1 MTIRPMREDDLDF
14 AAERTAEV
22 DWPGETREVFE
33 SFLLRDPAGC
43 FIAESDGYRVGV
55 CAATAY
61 ERSGFV
67 GELIVRQEER
77 GRGVGPGL
85 MAEAIVYLRD
95 RGVENIYLDGVA
107 RAVPFYE
114 SLGFRPVCRSL
125 RFLGTVEGRP
135 SHDVR
140 PMRRE
145 DLPEICRLDRQ
156 AFGDDRGFFLERRLE
171 LYPKFAKVLERA
183 GHLEGFILGL
193 QGRGL
198 VAAGPW
204 IIGPESECPLA
215 LLAGIALETAGTP
228 LRVGVLETN
237 SRAVAALNSLPGLVP
252 QHASLRMVLGPSDRL
267 GNSPLCW
274 AVGSP
279 AKG

>member
-1 MTIRPMREDDLDF
+1 MREDDLDF

-33 SFLLRDPAGC
+33 SFLHRDPAGC
-43 FIAESDGYRVGV
+43 LIAESDGYRVGV

-67 GELIVRQEER
+67 GELIVRKEER
-77 GRGVGPGL
+77 GRGVGPRL
-85 MAEAIVYLRD
+85 MTEAIAYLRD
-95 RGVENIYLDGVA
+95 RGIENIYLDGVA

-204 IIGPESECPLA
+204 IIGPRRNARSLSS
-215 LLAGIALETAGTP
+215 LLSRSRRRVFLSGSAFWRRTGRPSPPSARSRDSSLSTPACAWFWDRRAGSGILPCAGP
-228 LRVGVLETN
+228 
-237 SRAVAALNSLPGLVP
+237 
-252 QHASLRMVLGPSDRL
+252 
-267 GNSPLCW
+267 W
-274 AVGSP
+274 ARRP
-279 AKG
+279 KDE

>member
-1 MTIRPMREDDLDF
+1 MIIRPMRADDLDF
-14 AAERTAEV
+14 AAERTIEV

-33 SFLLRDPAGC
+33 SFFLRDPAGC
-43 FIAESDGYRVGV
+43 LIAESEGRRIGV

-61 ERSGFV
+61 GHSGFV
-67 GELIVRQEER
+67 GELIVRREER
-77 GRGVGPGL
+77 GRGVGPRL
-85 MAEAIVYLRD
+85 MAEAIAYLRQ
-95 RGVENIYLDGVA
+95 RGVENIFLDGVA

-125 RFLGTVEGRP
+125 RFLGSIEARP
-135 SHDVR
+135 SPDVR
-140 PMRRE
+140 PMRRD
-145 DLPEICRLDRQ
+145 DLPEVRRLDRD

-171 LYPKFAKVLERA
+171 LYPRFAKLLERR
-183 GHLEGFILGL
+183 GRLEGFVLGL

-204 IIGPESECPLA
+204 IVEPEAECPLA
-215 LLAGIALETAGTP
+215 LLASLAVETAGVP
-228 LRVGVLETN
+228 VRVGVLETN
-237 SRAVAALNSLPGLVP
+237 ERAVAALNTLPGLAP